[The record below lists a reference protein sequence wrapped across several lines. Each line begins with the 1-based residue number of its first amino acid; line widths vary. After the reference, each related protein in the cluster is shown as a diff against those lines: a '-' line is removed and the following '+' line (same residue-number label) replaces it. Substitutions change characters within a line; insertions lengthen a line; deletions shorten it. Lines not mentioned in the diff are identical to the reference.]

1 MRAKVIIVIML
12 AAVLSVQTAIL
23 WVQSNIRS
31 DQLTIRSWIAH
42 ELRARRWEAQG

>member
-1 MRAKVIIVIML
+1 VRTKVMIIVML

-31 DQLTIRSWIAH
+31 DQLTIRHWIAH
-42 ELRARRWEAQG
+42 ELRARRGER